1 MKILKNMILIA
12 DSGSTKCSWALC
24 DEGGNIVFECNTIGF
39 NPYFIDENNI
49 LKNLNQSEL
58 VEHIDSIKN
67 VIFYGAGCSDT
78 EKNKIIEGPLQLFFK
93 NAKVSIKHDIDAA
106 CYAMYN
112 GNPNITCILGTGSNS
127 CFYDGYSI
135 FENAPSLGFLLGDE
149 ASGNYFGKKLLT
161 LYFNKAL
168 PKDLSRKFEEG
179 FETNLPIVKE
189 NLYGN
194 NRANV
199 YLSKY
204 FPFVSE
210 NKNHT
215 MIKDLIYNSLDEF
228 FNLHVCCFKNH
239 TEVEINFIGSVAY
252 FLSDEIK
259 IIAKKYNCKVGDII
273 KDPIYNLVD
282 FHFDKIKTLEFKETF
297 LNN

>member
-1 MKILKNMILIA
+1 MFSFMGQDAHLLRKTRL
-12 DSGSTKCSWALC
+12 
-24 DEGGNIVFECNTIGF
+24 
-39 NPYFIDENNI
+39 
-49 LKNLNQSEL
+49 LKNLFN
-58 VEHIDSIKN
+58 
-67 VIFYGAGCSDT
+67 F
-78 EKNKIIEGPLQLFFK
+78 FFK
-93 NAKVSIKHDIDAA
+93 NAKISIRHDIDAA

-259 IIAKKYNCKVGDII
+259 IIAKKYNCKVGSII

>member
-1 MKILKNMILIA
+1 
-12 DSGSTKCSWALC
+12 
-24 DEGGNIVFECNTIGF
+24 
-39 NPYFIDENNI
+39 
-49 LKNLNQSEL
+49 
-58 VEHIDSIKN
+58 
-67 VIFYGAGCSDT
+67 
-78 EKNKIIEGPLQLFFK
+78 
-93 NAKVSIKHDIDAA
+93 
-106 CYAMYN
+106 MYN

-127 CFYDGYSI
+127 CFYDGHSV
-135 FENAPSLGFLLGDE
+135 FKNAPSLGFLLGDE
-149 ASGNYFGKKLLT
+149 ASGNYFGKKMLT

-168 PKDLSRKFEEG
+168 PKDLSQKFEEG
-179 FETNLPIVKE
+179 FETDLPIIKE
-189 NLYGN
+189 NIYGN

-259 IIAKKYNCKVGDII
+259 IIAKKYNCKVGNII

-282 FHFDKIKTLEFKETF
+282 FHFNKIRK
-297 LNN
+297 